1 MKIRVLF
8 LIGFVFVMFQSC
20 TKDVIEPTIVP
31 VNTSVK
37 FSTDVYPIFANH
49 GCTAC
54 HGASSPSAGLTLA
67 ATASTVRTNLIT
79 VGAVVASNS
88 ASSKLY
94 SKFANGATHSGL
106 SLSAVEVGNIKSWID
121 LGALAN

>member
-1 MKIRVLF
+1 MKIKILL
-8 LIGFVFVMFQSC
+8 LIGLVFVMLQSC
-20 TKDVIEPTIVP
+20 TKDSIQPTIVP